1 MEGFTIRDY
10 KEEDFE
16 AVMKLW
22 EQTGMGSKERGDDK
36 DTIERCLEK
45 GGRMLILEQKQ
56 EKKLTGTS
64 WMTFDGRR
72 IHLHHFGILPEFQG
86 KGLSRYLLEKT
97 LAWVRETGYQVKL
110 EVHASNKAAI
120 NLYKKYGFKYLGDYR
135 IYIIRD
141 INYT

>member
-1 MEGFTIRDY
+1 
-10 KEEDFE
+10 
-16 AVMKLW
+16 MKIL
-22 EQTGMGSKERGDDK
+22 GISGSPVKRG
-36 DTIERCLEK
+36 TY
-45 GGRMLILEQKQ
+45 
-56 EKKLTGTS
+56 
-64 WMTFDGRR
+64 
-72 IHLHHFGILPEFQG
+72 
-86 KGLSRYLLEKT
+86 YLLEKT